1 MHEGKLYAYNVGS
14 GAAVGLLGAELV
26 VDALPL
32 SFHVGSLGSSGS
44 MDATVVESELTFAG
58 LTLDQWTDDVRT
70 EFENG
75 ILETLTI
82 EAIVEV
88 LSTSSGSLIINYQII
103 PAPGASQADLDG
115 IITFSGDAGSI
126 TAALSNSAVLSQG
139 TPSITIAPTQK
150 SSTVSPKIVA
160 VNLTEAVTEPT
171 PADFLTFNFDQA
183 PILERTNSASSE
195 PLSFLNIERSW
206 PSVQDDGIYFATSYL
221 YDTKQH
227 IFKVLFDGT
236 IEHFKMFDVPEAGA
250 GGSLVHAHLSQTLID
265 NGDLYV
271 MFKQS
276 AIFKFDSFDSTTYSH
291 VVPIV
296 SNSIAKMT
304 FTENYLVYARR
315 DIDDNSNYPT
325 SLLKRRSKT
334 DLTTEETLH
343 DFGSGKT
350 IKYYCTH
357 GQYVYAAVGTGY
369 EWLPLDIYKVHES
382 DGSSEFIC
390 TTSFSVGAASP
401 NDTQS
406 FQYYQGKLYVL
417 GIYDFTTNIE
427 PGVDYNGIQY
437 GGIKT
442 TVNIYSID
450 VTSGTETLAV
460 SVDNETSGWND
471 YKGNCFFKD
480 GKFINLTLPPQPD
493 GFSGHWYEPSR
504 AKYVAIPLL
513 APAEVS
519 GKVIGAYDSLIYKI
533 NDGPEK
539 TVDETFTPPG
549 SSYEIKVQL
558 KGKNSIL
565 DEKNHYCWLSNI

>member
-1 MHEGKLYAYNVGS
+1 
-14 GAAVGLLGAELV
+14 
-26 VDALPL
+26 
-32 SFHVGSLGSSGS
+32 
-44 MDATVVESELTFAG
+44 
-58 LTLDQWTDDVRT
+58 
-70 EFENG
+70 
-75 ILETLTI
+75 
-82 EAIVEV
+82 
-88 LSTSSGSLIINYQII
+88 
-103 PAPGASQADLDG
+103 
-115 IITFSGDAGSI
+115 
-126 TAALSNSAVLSQG
+126 
-139 TPSITIAPTQK
+139 
-150 SSTVSPKIVA
+150 
-160 VNLTEAVTEPT
+160 
-171 PADFLTFNFDQA
+171 
-183 PILERTNSASSE
+183 
-195 PLSFLNIERSW
+195 
-206 PSVQDDGIYFATSYL
+206 
-221 YDTKQH
+221 
-227 IFKVLFDGT
+227 
-236 IEHFKMFDVPEAGA
+236 
-250 GGSLVHAHLSQTLID
+250 
-265 NGDLYV
+265 
-271 MFKQS
+271 
-276 AIFKFDSFDSTTYSH
+276 
-291 VVPIV
+291 
-296 SNSIAKMT
+296 
-304 FTENYLVYARR
+304 
-315 DIDDNSNYPT
+315 
-325 SLLKRRSKT
+325 
-334 DLTTEETLH
+334 
-343 DFGSGKT
+343 
-350 IKYYCTH
+350 
-357 GQYVYAAVGTGY
+357 
-369 EWLPLDIYKVHES
+369 LPLDIYKVHES
-382 DGSSEFIC
+382 DRSSEFIC

-565 DEKNHYCWLSNI
+565 DEKIITVG